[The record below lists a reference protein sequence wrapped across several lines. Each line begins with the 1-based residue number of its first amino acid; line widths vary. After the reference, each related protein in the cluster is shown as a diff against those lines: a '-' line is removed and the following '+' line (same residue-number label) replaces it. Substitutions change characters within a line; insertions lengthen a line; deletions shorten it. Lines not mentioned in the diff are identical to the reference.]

1 MSSQEQGKPVDSEP
15 PSLALGERG
24 AGAGAVTGGAHGN
37 AGTKPIQPRADV
49 NVGRTDTSA
58 PPSVV
63 LSEGKCQE
71 MSAPSTSLRAGAARP
86 AQAPR
91 EESSSV
97 GSLADRH
104 AGAAGGVSDRVHGN
118 ARTKPIDLR
127 GDVNVGRTTTSAPP
141 VERES
146 MEHCQEMSG
155 VARPGCQAS
164 RQASREQPRADPL
177 TPIQHRAVE
186 LLAAGMRIK
195 AVARRLCV
203 DERTV
208 YRWKKQPAFVAAI
221 RVGVQMPITA
231 DMLTQLRRMAKPKPR
246 HKHVPGAYRFE
257 GKTFATEEEYLAE
270 IERVSPAME
279 HYNR

>member
-1 MSSQEQGKPVDSEP
+1 
-15 PSLALGERG
+15 
-24 AGAGAVTGGAHGN
+24 
-37 AGTKPIQPRADV
+37 
-49 NVGRTDTSA
+49 
-58 PPSVV
+58 
-63 LSEGKCQE
+63 
-71 MSAPSTSLRAGAARP
+71 
-86 AQAPR
+86 
-91 EESSSV
+91 
-97 GSLADRH
+97 
-104 AGAAGGVSDRVHGN
+104 
-118 ARTKPIDLR
+118 
-127 GDVNVGRTTTSAPP
+127 
-141 VERES
+141 

-279 HYNR
+279 HYNRLPKWAR